1 MAWCILS
8 PQYHLTHLKCF
19 KQCAYASRIKI
30 EWAKN
35 NDEKARKI
43 AENARQF
50 AITYLL
56 PDHVLCYHAAFLSKW
71 SKLLSNK
78 VEIGDEMVQV
88 KIDKNI
94 DTRFK
99 PCSCKMDKD
108 ENYNNA
114 SSQQLTK
121 DEL

>member
-1 MAWCILS
+1 
-8 PQYHLTHLKCF
+8 
-19 KQCAYASRIKI
+19 
-30 EWAKN
+30 
-35 NDEKARKI
+35 
-43 AENARQF
+43 
-50 AITYLL
+50 
-56 PDHVLCYHAAFLSKW
+56 
-71 SKLLSNK
+71 
-78 VEIGDEMVQV
+78 MVRV

-108 ENYNNA
+108 ENNENNNNNA